1 MSALTV
7 NVAKDPA
14 DRLDYDVD
22 YGARWLPT
30 GDVIQSATATITGST
45 ATADQVDVS
54 SDAVKVWISGG
65 AAGDTA
71 IVTVRAVT
79 AQGRTKEISFRLR
92 IRES

>member
-1 MSALTV
+1 MSAINI
-7 NVAKDPA
+7 NVSKDPA

-22 YGARWLPT
+22 YSRWLPA
-30 GDVIQSATATITGST
+30 GDVISSATAAVTGST
-45 ATADQVDVS
+45 ALADQVDVS

-65 AAGDTA
+65 AVGDTA
-71 IVTVRAVT
+71 VVTVTAET

>member
-1 MSALTV
+1 MSSITV
-7 NVAKDPA
+7 NVSKDPA

-22 YGARWLPT
+22 YSRWLPA
-30 GDVIQSATATITGST
+30 GDTISSATAAITGST
-45 ATADQVDVS
+45 AVADQVDVS
-54 SDAVKVWISGG
+54 SDAVKVWIAGG

-71 IVTVRAVT
+71 VVTLTAVT